1 MQIICRV
8 CGTKI
13 DSTAAWCP
21 GCGER
26 LYNRIPWKPIFI
38 VGGAALVVALL
49 FFVLVA
55 TRNG

>member
-8 CGTKI
+8 CDQKI

-21 GCGER
+21 TCGER
-26 LYNRIPWKPIFI
+26 LYNPIPWKPIFI
-38 VGGAALVVALL
+38 VGGAALVIALL